1 MGKKTIPLGDGRTNS
16 PAFGEN
22 SPFITVLNETLQASK
37 LRAGLIRK
45 VEAHYGAKV
54 VTFFSSF
61 TKHEGQIADQDAEMI
76 ESLLAVEHKAGGKL
90 ILICN
95 SPGGQGLAAERIV
108 NICRSYSKDQFDV
121 IVPHMA
127 KSAATMIAFGA
138 SAIHMSRTAELGPVD
153 PQFVYKDAS
162 DSQRFISAEEY
173 VGSYNKLMADSSSG
187 NFQRIEPFL
196 QQLQRYDSRLVAQL
210 ESAQN
215 LSVDIS
221 IRLLKTG
228 QMPKMK
234 GADDADI
241 KKKIEVFLSQK
252 KTSSHGRMITLDEAV
267 NCGLNVKEIDLH
279 SEIWNH
285 LWELYVR
292 SNWSVNNR
300 CAKVLESSESSVEA

>member
-1 MGKKTIPLGDGRTNS
+1 MANKSQGPV
-16 PAFGEN
+16 FGEN
-22 SPFITVLNETLQASK
+22 SPFITVLNETLQTPK
-37 LRAGLIRK
+37 LRAALIRK
-45 VEAHYGAKV
+45 IEEHYKAKV
-54 VTFFSSF
+54 VTFFASF
-61 TKHEGQIADQDAEMI
+61 LKQEGQIVDQDAEMI
-76 ESLLAVEHKAGGKL
+76 ESLLAVEHKGGGKL

-95 SPGGQGLAAERIV
+95 SPGGLGLAAERIV
-108 NICRSYSKDQFDV
+108 NICRSYSKNNFEV

-127 KSAATMIAFGA
+127 KSAATMISFGA
-138 SAIHMSRTAELGPVD
+138 SVIHMSRTAELGPVD
-153 PQFVYKDAS
+153 PQLLYKDAS
-162 DSQRFISAEEY
+162 DNSRFISAEEY
-173 VGSYNKLMADSSSG
+173 VGSYERLLADSSSG

-221 IRLLKTG
+221 IRLLKSG
-228 QMPKMK
+228 GMPQMK
-234 GADDADI
+234 GQGDDDI

-252 KTSSHGRMITLDEAV
+252 KTSSHGRMITLDEAKS
-267 NCGLNVKEIDLH
+267 CGLNVTEIDLH

-300 CAKVLESSESSVEA
+300 CAKVIESSQSAVEA